1 MKLELEVL
9 ARTSIKRKKP
19 WPRTA
24 FIGEVRPHTIPNK
37 FYHAG
42 FVSLLLRGDGELNSF
57 RYHNFTI
64 SFNSVA
70 CYRVIVNTV
79 QPFIVYTRVHF
90 KCSSRTKVVDIQ

>member
-24 FIGEVRPHTIPNK
+24 FIGEVRPHFFSNK

-42 FVSLLLRGDGELNSF
+42 FVLVLLRGNGERNSF
-57 RYHNFTI
+57 
-64 SFNSVA
+64 
-70 CYRVIVNTV
+70 VIT
-79 QPFIVYTRVHF
+79 TLR
-90 KCSSRTKVVDIQ
+90 SRSTLSLAIE